1 MQFFISLT
9 HFSVLELEKMKE
21 CVNSKAKDI
30 EMVSVQPAKRKRTEP
45 KGNRASANNNDGDDD
60 DDDDDDDIGDI
71 DEYLDWRSKKA
82 YK

>member
-1 MQFFISLT
+1 
-9 HFSVLELEKMKE
+9 MKE
-21 CVNSKAKDI
+21 SVNSKAKDI
-30 EMVSVQPAKRKRTEP
+30 EMVSEQPAKSKSRKTEP
-45 KGNRASANNNDGDDD
+45 KDEKAHKNGEDVDD